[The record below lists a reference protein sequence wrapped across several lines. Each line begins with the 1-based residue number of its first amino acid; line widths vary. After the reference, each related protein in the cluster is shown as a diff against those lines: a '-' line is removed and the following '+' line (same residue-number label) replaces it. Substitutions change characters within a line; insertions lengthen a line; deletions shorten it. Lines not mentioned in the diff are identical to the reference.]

1 MSVDCHPLDTICS
14 AELSV
19 SHTHTHWTSLT
30 FFNIWAFLGSLLSP
44 PLSVSPYFCSLFFLV
59 PPCSLIKTRLG
70 SRLMESAG
78 EQRRR
83 CSSSWNCSTFLLLLL
98 HVIRTSSLSPFYQ
111 LWWFCSS
118 LSAFSPDSAL
128 RTLHSNFVFNI
139 CCCCNITDYHLYHLF
154 SLSSVISVTC
164 RLQSCWTETVYQLLP
179 SGSVEFNRL

>member
-1 MSVDCHPLDTICS
+1 MNHTTTETLRSVFVDCHLVDIISS
-14 AELSV
+14 AELFI
-19 SHTHTHWTSLT
+19 THTPSLT

-70 SRLMESAG
+70 SRLMEPAG

-118 LSAFSPDSAL
+118 LSAFSWDSAL
-128 RTLHSNFVFNI
+128 RTLHSNFVFNT
-139 CCCCNITDYHLYHLF
+139 CCCCNITDYHLF
-154 SLSSVISVTC
+154 SLFRHQC
-164 RLQSCWTETVYQLLP
+164 DM
-179 SGSVEFNRL
+179 